1 MNNRMK
7 MPRRLR
13 LDHGSKKAP
22 QEASEE
28 LFDEQEDEDATQ
40 IEIEEGDHEDS
51 DIEEDSQVIDS
62 QPEQTRSPIVHP
74 PKKRHYHQIGGRRG
88 LVSAIVNR
96 NRRDPLYFIPQRRGR
111 GITTRLVGVVDWYRQ
126 NELLYNKKMR
136 AYRDRD
142 KKTQTWNTK
151 AAQLGVDGEFIKL
164 ISNLNLILIQN

>member
-1 MNNRMK
+1 MASKIGPRQQEGQEAPEEVFHNNRMM
-7 MPRRLR
+7 MPRRL
-13 LDHGSKKAP
+13 AP
-22 QEASEE
+22 QEASE
-28 LFDEQEDEDATQ
+28 
-40 IEIEEGDHEDS
+40 DS
-51 DIEEDSQVIDS
+51 DIEE
-62 QPEQTRSPIVHP
+62 
-74 PKKRHYHQIGGRRG
+74 
-88 LVSAIVNR
+88 AIVIR

-164 ISNLNLILIQN
+164 ISKLNLILIQN